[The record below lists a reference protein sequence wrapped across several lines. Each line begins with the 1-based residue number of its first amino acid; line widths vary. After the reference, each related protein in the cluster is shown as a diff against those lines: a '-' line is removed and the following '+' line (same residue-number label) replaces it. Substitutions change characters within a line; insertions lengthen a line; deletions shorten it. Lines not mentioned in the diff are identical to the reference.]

1 MVEEEKEYA
10 EYFMPVADERDTIRW
25 ENTEKK
31 IQQNACRKQKI
42 DVNHEKTK
50 SQKSHN
56 LCKLFC
62 WLLILLVL
70 AGGITVAVLI
80 GSKQLNKF

>member
-1 MVEEEKEYA
+1 MVEEENEFA
-10 EYFMPVADERDTIRW
+10 EYFMPVADQRNTVSW

-31 IQQNACRKQKI
+31 MEQNASRKEKI
-42 DVNHEKTK
+42 DVSYEKTK
-50 SQKSHN
+50 SQKSNN

-80 GSKQLNKF
+80 GSKQLNYF